1 MSEAARKALVR
12 LRRLHTVIAIAL
24 TAFVIAGS
32 AVATPS
38 DGVQA
43 IILLVAVALFG
54 VPHGALDHLAGRS
67 ALESRLGHL
76 WLPIFLVLY
85 LAVCAGVVL
94 LWLQFP
100 LVMLLSF
107 LAVATLHFGSEDAGP
122 AGTIQGHH
130 RRRVWIRQGEILGR
144 GAMPIVI
151 PSAVHPSEVGRI
163 FDTLGL
169 GSTPVTGEELSLMI
183 GAAWPVL
190 FIVLGPMVV
199 DATGRALRAHSTE
212 PLSGLIELPV
222 LAAAL
227 SLLPPLVG
235 FVVYFV
241 GWHAVRHTLV
251 WVVRLNA
258 NNPIEGIMSFAQ
270 LALPLTLA
278 TIALGWGAW
287 MWMDN
292 APTDRALQVIFVG
305 LAALTFPHVALEVA
319 VSASN
324 EH

>member
-1 MSEAARKALVR
+1 MSEAAHKALVR
-12 LRRLHTVIAIAL
+12 LRRLHTAIAVAS
-24 TAFVIAGS
+24 TAFLVAGS
-32 AVATPS
+32 LVITPNE
-38 DGVQA
+38 GVQA
-43 IILLVAVALFG
+43 VILLVAVGIFG
-54 VPHGALDHLAGRS
+54 VPHGALDHLAGRA

-76 WLPIFLVLY
+76 WLPVFLVLY
-85 LAVCAGVVL
+85 LAVCAGVVFF
-94 LWLQFP
+94 WLQFP
-100 LVMLLSF
+100 VVMLLSF

-122 AGTIQGHH
+122 AEPIQAHP
-130 RRRVWIRQGEILGR
+130 RRRLWIRRGEILGR
-144 GAMPIVI
+144 GAMPIVL

-169 GSTPVTGEELSLMI
+169 GSTPITGEELSLVI
-183 GAAWPVL
+183 GALWPVL
-190 FIVLGPMVV
+190 IILLAPMLA
-199 DATGRALRAHSTE
+199 DAVGRALRARSTE
-212 PLSGLIELPV
+212 PLSRLVEIPV

-241 GWHAVRHTLV
+241 GWHAVRHTLA

-258 NNPIEGIMSFAQ
+258 NNPIEGLMSFAQ

-287 MWMDN
+287 MWMDS
-292 APTDRALQVIFVG
+292 APTDRALQIIFVG
-305 LAALTFPHVALEVA
+305 LAALTFPHVALEIA
-319 VSASN
+319 VSAHD

>member
-1 MSEAARKALVR
+1 MSEAAHKTLVR
-12 LRRLHTVIAIAL
+12 LRRLHTVIAIVL

-32 AVATPS
+32 VVMTPS

-43 IILLVAVALFG
+43 VILLVAVGLFG

-76 WLPIFLVLY
+76 WLPIFLLLY
-85 LAVCAGVVL
+85 LAFCAGVIL

-122 AGTIQGHH
+122 AEPDQALS
-130 RRRVWIRQGEILGR
+130 RRCLWIRRGEILGR
-144 GAMPIVI
+144 GAMPIVV
-151 PSAVHPSEVGRI
+151 PSAVHPCEVGRI

-169 GSTPVTGEELSLMI
+169 ASTPVTGEVLSLMI
-183 GAAWPVL
+183 GTTWPVL
-190 FIVLGPMVV
+190 GVLLAPMIL
-199 DATGRALRAHSTE
+199 DAVGRALQARSTE
-212 PLSGLIELPV
+212 PLSHLIELPV

-241 GWHAVRHTLV
+241 GWHAVRHTLA

-258 NNPIEGIMSFAQ
+258 NNPIEGLMSFAQ

-319 VSASN
+319 VSARS